1 MDIINQ
7 SIENG
12 GTYHIF
18 NKGNNDGNVFIED
31 EDYEYFIDLIKKY
44 ILPIADIYSW
54 VLLKNHFHMV
64 IRIREDIQY
73 KWTKRTLPSKELNIW
88 DTEHIQSSNS
98 NNKIPIPV
106 NHLRHFFNAYAHY
119 FNLKYGRKGSLFNR
133 PFKRVLIKDE
143 KQLLNEILY
152 VNSNSVKHGFS
163 ENVNGWKWS
172 SVNDIVNR
180 NSGFIGVDYVISL
193 FEDIGNFKYV
203 LKSFGSKYESDI
215 E

>member
-180 NSGFIGVDYVISL
+180 NSGFIDVDYVISL